1 MITRKADYAIRV
13 IEYLTTNMR
22 SQQWVSST
30 DLARDMEIPYRFLR
44 IIVRLLVQRG
54 MVQSQRGCTGGLR
67 LARQPEQLS
76 IAEVVHAVDETG
88 LLLNVCLLKPSGCG
102 RMCIC
107 PLHTKLKKL
116 QQTINDTLATTMFNC
131 LANLG
136 TRKRRRMATRTTA
149 VRNKARQRA
158 PATRMAFDK

>member
-13 IEYLTTNMR
+13 IEYLTCNMR
-22 SQQWVSST
+22 SQQWISST

-44 IIVRLLVQRG
+44 VIVRLLVQSG
-54 MVQSQRGCTGGLR
+54 MVQSLRGCTGGLR
-67 LARQPEQLS
+67 LARPPEQLS
-76 IAEVVHAVDETG
+76 VAEVIRAVDDTA
-88 LLLNVCLLKPSGCG
+88 LMLNVCLQKPSGCG

-136 TRKRRRMATRTTA
+136 ARKRRRMATRIA
-149 VRNKARQRA
+149 AAR
-158 PATRMAFDK
+158 K